1 MLINLIT
8 GMAIL
13 AWIAGGL
20 GLVGIVF
27 MGIAALAPHSVHLS
41 RVKTMEEIS
50 G

>member
-1 MLINLIT
+1 MLINLVT
-8 GMAIL
+8 GMEIL

-27 MGIAALAPHSVHLS
+27 MGIAALAPHSVHLF